1 MSDNDYKLNETQRR
15 HLAAV
20 LDQIIPPDSARGM
33 PGGGDA
39 GLVDFV
45 EDVLRSNPAHR
56 LGLEPGLA
64 SFGELLEKTGSA
76 ETAYEEVQAEQPGFI
91 PTLVFHAYAGYY
103 QNPTVLE
110 AIGME
115 PRPPHPK
122 GYEMEPFDPTL
133 LEKVRERGKIYRDV

>member
-1 MSDNDYKLNETQRR
+1 MSDNDYTLDELQRR
-15 HLAAV
+15 HLALV

-33 PGGGDA
+33 PGGGEA

-45 EDVLRSNPAHR
+45 EGVLQSEPAQR
-56 LGLEPGLA
+56 LGIEPGLA
-64 SFGELLEKTGSA
+64 AFGELLEKTGSA
-76 ETAYEEVQAEQPGFI
+76 EAAYEEVQAEQPGFI

-103 QNPTVLE
+103 QNPRVLE

-115 PRPPHPK
+115 ARPPHPQ